1 MVINV
6 FEMLRKMIGNYSMSL
21 EKMIVN
27 FFNMN
32 YFGRMMGLEV
42 SLI

>member
-21 EKMIVN
+21 EEMIIN